1 MNQEKAKFP
10 GFSQHALVDKE
21 SLIWIGNLSESSH
34 PKLWINT
41 QQLSRH
47 RCRIGASD
55 SANNVILG
63 TCVKMRCRRPSKA
76 PSKLKAFSKPAI
88 KAVLSLHMSS
98 IKMLSVCPPSLLK
111 SDCAAIDSLRSDKRL
126 RAWTCQPVNHWFL
139 TFPSA
144 LCISSSPELVALH
157 ARKENP
163 TQTVKAYKPTGPER
177 PHSPPNNSNL
187 LFSSWSIDKT
197 NKRSY

>member
-34 PKLWINT
+34 PKLQINT

-55 SANNVILG
+55 SANNAILG

-98 IKMLSVCPPSLLK
+98 IKMLSVHPPSLLK
-111 SDCAAIDSLRSDKRL
+111 SDCAAIDSLRSDKQL
-126 RAWTCQPVNHWFL
+126 RAWTCQPVNHGFL

-144 LCISSSPELVALH
+144 LRISSSPELVALQ

-163 TQTVKAYKPTGPER
+163 HAKSESLQANGPRKPQT
-177 PHSPPNNSNL
+177 
-187 LFSSWSIDKT
+187 SSEQ
-197 NKRSY
+197 